1 MPAPLWGIALL
12 YVIWF
17 ALLLVAIQ
25 MVRGRERVRFA
36 PLVPVAEIVVW
47 FVVISFGGA
56 VLGWTA

>member
-12 YVIWF
+12 YLIWF
-17 ALLLVAIQ
+17 ALLVVA
-25 MVRGRERVRFA
+25 
-36 PLVPVAEIVVW
+36 VPVAEIVVW